1 MPVPIVCL
9 DARLRQFALIF
20 RRCFNRPQRQ
30 YFVIV
35 LLGLMLCQ
43 EHRTLTGLQRQVAEQ
58 TSLSGLSRFF
68 SDAPW
73 SAESVA
79 ETWLA
84 YFRTQLEPLVEAERR
99 RQRQTQSK
107 KRGRPKQ
114 PIVTGYLIGDD
125 STQHKR
131 KGRQME
137 GLGRHHSTTDGKRV
151 VGHSLVQGLYVLLGR
166 RCPLAPQL
174 YRQRT
179 TCEAEGVAFR
189 SKIDLMEALILG
201 FEPVLGTQTHVLLD
215 SWYAAK
221 RLWQAARHRGFLIT
235 TGLKVNRAVRVDDPM
250 SQSGWRWQTLSD
262 YAVRLTAEDYSRETW
277 PSQTE
282 ARTVYVHT
290 LQTRVRKLY
299 RCQLIVVRES
309 LDAPLSEARYFASSD
324 LAAGRAQ
331 LLAHLAARWEV
342 ETLFAD
348 TKEELGLDQYQLMN
362 ATAIVRFWTLVM
374 AAYLFLDQERARL
387 QAERQCHVT
396 IGAARREV
404 QRRHR
409 HHLIDWLS
417 NHLVA
422 GGSRDALYR
431 RLAA

>member
-9 DARLRQFALIF
+9 DARLRQFALTF
-20 RRCFNRPQRQ
+20 RRCFNRPQMQ

-84 YFRTQLEPLVEAERR
+84 YFRTQLEPLVEAERQ
-99 RQRQTQSK
+99 RQRQRRPK
-107 KRGRPKQ
+107 KRGRPTP

-131 KGRQME
+131 TGRQMA
-137 GLGRHHSTTDGKRV
+137 GLGRHHSTTEGKRV

-179 TCEAEGVAFR
+179 TAEAEGVTFQ
-189 SKIDLMEALILG
+189 SKIDLMEALILS
-201 FEPVLGTQTHVLLD
+201 FEPVVGTQTHVLLD

-221 RLWQAARHRGFLIT
+221 RLWQAARQRGFLIT
-235 TGLKVNRAVRVDDPM
+235 TGLKVNRALRIDDPTTA
-250 SQSGWRWQTLSD
+250 QGWRWQKLSD
-262 YAVRLTAEDYSRETW
+262 YAASLKAEDYSVQTW

-282 ARTVYVHT
+282 PRTVHVHT

-299 RCQLIVVRES
+299 RCQIIIVRES

-324 LAAGRAQ
+324 LAADRAQ
-331 LLAHLAARWEV
+331 LVAHLAARWDV

-348 TKEELGLDQYQLMN
+348 TKEELGLDHYQLMS

-374 AAYLFLDQERARL
+374 AAYVFLDEERARL
-387 QAERQCHVT
+387 REERQCHVT
-396 IGAARREV
+396 IGEARREV
-404 QRRHR
+404 QRHHR
-409 HHLIDWLS
+409 RRLIDWLS
-417 NHLVA
+417 HQLAA
-422 GGSRDALYR
+422 GGARDALYR